1 MIRPTVRAVLAIFV
15 IFALP
20 VAVVRA
26 QDTTGTILGTITD
39 ASGGVLPGVT
49 VTVKNT
55 DTSQSRT
62 IVTDEG
68 GRYRVP
74 LLAPGH
80 YEVTAQISGFQT
92 MVRSGIT
99 VTVGQQAVVDARLSL
114 GNVSESITVEGA
126 APLVETTTGTISNVV
141 TEAEIGSMPLNGR
154 DITQLVLLQPGV
166 VMSRS
171 SVQGSNVGQ
180 GTKMSVAGSRPSQNM
195 FTLDGTAYND
205 ALNNTPASAN
215 GVMTGVETIKE
226 FRVVT
231 NAMSA
236 EYGRAGGGVF
246 NVVTKSG
253 TNQFTGSAFEF
264 FRDDKLDGKNYF
276 DDEKPDFRRNQFGG
290 SFGAPILKNRTFFFG
305 SYEGLREHKGITQV
319 ATVLD
324 DNARRGILPGQ
335 APITIPAAILPYLSI
350 YPVANGPLIRGAN
363 GAPTGLAEYTGVMNR
378 KSNQD
383 FGMVRLDQTFTAN
396 SSIFGR
402 YLYDDS
408 IQDEPVNYPEWP
420 NMVANTKHL
429 LTVEYR
435 QLFTSAL
442 INELRGGFNRSHPF
456 EDVNPL
462 NPRTDLAFVP
472 GKGFGELNVTG
483 LTDIG
488 TDRTNPKKFGQD
500 LYQLTDQLF
509 YVRGRHAMKTGIDW
523 QNFRYDGV
531 SDSRSRGRLRFRSVS
546 DFLSGI
552 TQQFEIA
559 KPGSDFERHY
569 RQNLIGAWLQ
579 DDVKISDQVTV
590 NAGVRYEM
598 VTTPHERD
606 GKVSN
611 LRNIMDPAVTIG
623 DPLFLNP
630 TKKQFAPRLGF
641 AWNVGGRGTTAV
653 RGGYGIFYE
662 EPLFYQYRSPIFR
675 ALPYVDR
682 AVITRPTLPVTLA
695 SLASGGVPENEVM
708 QYDLDSSYM
717 QQYNVNVQ
725 RQLPW
730 DSAVTVAYMGSKGTD
745 LMGSADVN
753 LAIPQIVNGREFFP
767 ANPVRRNPNFGTLR
781 MSLQGFHSQYNGVSL
796 GWVKR
801 QSRGLQ
807 FQGSYTFG
815 HSWDNRS
822 GSGGRQEFRN
832 GQGRA
837 FDPYHLDLDWGRSD
851 FDVRHN
857 LVLDST
863 YLLPFN
869 GPAVV
874 EGWQLS
880 VVGTFASGVPF
891 SPVIPG
897 DSDRDGSTDN
907 VNRPNIAPGVS
918 TKPAGGRTADMWFN
932 PEAFVFPGAGFR
944 GGAGRNIIEGPGLA
958 TIDLAIVKNTTL
970 AGRRSIQL
978 RLEVFNLLNRANF
991 DIPFNDPDGEAL
1003 FDDQGT
1009 RIPTA
1014 GKIFATSTDARE
1026 MQIAVRF
1033 VF

>member
-1 MIRPTVRAVLAIFV
+1 MNRFRHVVGFAFAILSLS
-15 IFALP
+15 A
-20 VAVVRA
+20 VAVFA

-39 ASGGVLPGVT
+39 ASGAVLPGVT

-62 IVTDEG
+62 IVSDAA
-68 GRYRVP
+68 GRYRMP
-74 LLAPGH
+74 LLPPGH
-80 YEVTAQISGFQT
+80 YEVTAQIQGFQT

-99 VTVGQQAVVDARLSL
+99 VTVGQQAVVDAKMSL

-141 TEAEIGSMPLNGR
+141 TEQQLGSMPLNGR
-154 DITQLVLLQPGV
+154 DVTQLVLLQPGV

-171 SVQGSNVGQ
+171 SVSGSNVGQ
-180 GTKMSVAGSRPSQNM
+180 GTKISVAGSRPSQNL

-253 TNQFTGSAFEF
+253 TNDFSGSAFEF
-264 FRDDKLDGKNYF
+264 FRDEALDGKNYF

-290 SFGAPILKNRTFFFG
+290 SFGGPVVKNRTFFFG

-324 DNARRGILPGQ
+324 DNARRGILPGV
-335 APITIPAAILPYLSI
+335 APINVSPIIQNYISLYPA
-350 YPVANGPLIRGAN
+350 ANGPLIRSAS
-363 GAPTGLAEYTGVMNR
+363 GAPTGLAQFTGVMNR

-383 FGMVRLDQTFTAN
+383 FAMVRLDQTFSAN

-408 IQDEPVNYPEWP
+408 IQDEPVNYPQWP
-420 NMVANTKHL
+420 NIVANTKHL
-429 LTVEYR
+429 LTIEQR

-442 INELRGGFNRSHPF
+442 VNELRGGFNRSHPL
-456 EDVNPL
+456 EDVNPVDRR
-462 NPRTDLAFVP
+462 NDIEFVP

-546 DFLSGI
+546 DFLNGI

-579 DDVKISDQVTV
+579 DDIKMSSTVTL

-611 LRNIMDPAVTIG
+611 LRNILDPKVTVG

-641 AWNVGGRGTTAV
+641 AWNVGGAGKTAV

-682 AVITRPTLPVTLA
+682 AVITRPALPVTLA
-695 SLASGGVPENEVM
+695 SLGSGGIPENELIE
-708 QYDLDSSYM
+708 YNLDPSYM
-717 QQYNVNVQ
+717 TQYNVNVQ
-725 RQLPW
+725 HELPL
-730 DSAVTVAYMGSKGTD
+730 DSAVTIAYIGSRGTN

-781 MSLQGFHSQYNGVSL
+781 AILQGFHSHYNGMSV

-801 QSRGLQ
+801 QSHGFQ
-807 FQGSYTFG
+807 FQGSYTYG
-815 HSWDNRS
+815 HSMDNRS
-822 GSGGRQEFRN
+822 GAGGRQEFRN
-832 GQGRA
+832 GQARA
-837 FDPYHLDLDWGRSD
+837 FDPYNLDLDWGRSD

-857 LVLDST
+857 VVLDST
-863 YLLPFN
+863 YLLPFS
-869 GPAVV
+869 GPAIVN
-874 EGWQLS
+874 GWQLS
-880 VVGTFASGVPF
+880 VIGTFASGVPF
-891 SPVIPG
+891 SPIIPG

-907 VNRPNIAPGVS
+907 VNRPDIAPAVS
-918 TKPAGGRTADMWFN
+918 VKPAGGQTPDHWFN

-944 GGAGRNIIEGPGLA
+944 GRAGRNILQGPGLA
-958 TIDLAIVKNTTL
+958 TVDLAIVKNQPL
-970 AGRRSIQL
+970 SGKRSVQL
-978 RLEVFNLLNRANF
+978 RLEIFNLLNRANF
-991 DIPFNDPDGEAL
+991 DIPSNDPDGEAI
-1003 FDDQGT
+1003 FDDAGN

-1014 GKIFATSTDARE
+1014 GRIFATSTDARE
-1026 MQIAVRF
+1026 MQVALRF
-1033 VF
+1033 TF

>member
-1 MIRPTVRAVLAIFV
+1 
-15 IFALP
+15 
-20 VAVVRA
+20 
-26 QDTTGTILGTITD
+26 
-39 ASGGVLPGVT
+39 
-49 VTVKNT
+49 
-55 DTSQSRT
+55 
-62 IVTDEG
+62 
-68 GRYRVP
+68 
-74 LLAPGH
+74 
-80 YEVTAQISGFQT
+80 
-92 MVRSGIT
+92 
-99 VTVGQQAVVDARLSL
+99 
-114 GNVSESITVEGA
+114 
-126 APLVETTTGTISNVV
+126 
-141 TEAEIGSMPLNGR
+141 
-154 DITQLVLLQPGV
+154 
-166 VMSRS
+166 
-171 SVQGSNVGQ
+171 
-180 GTKMSVAGSRPSQNM
+180 M

-253 TNQFTGSAFEF
+253 SNQFTGSAFEF
-264 FRDDKLDGKNYF
+264 FRDDRLDGKNYF
-276 DDEKPDFRRNQFGG
+276 EDEKPDFRRNQFGG
-290 SFGAPILKNRTFFFG
+290 SFGGPVMKNKTFFFG
-305 SYEGLREHKGITQV
+305 SYEGLREHKGITQL

-324 DNARRGILPGQ
+324 DNARRGILPGA
-335 APITIPAAILPYLSI
+335 APVSIPAAILPYLSV
-350 YPVANGPLIRGAN
+350 YPVANGPLIRSAS
-363 GAPTGLAEYTGVMNR
+363 GAPTGLAEYRSVLNR

-383 FGMVRLDQTFTAN
+383 FAMIRLDQTFTAN

-402 YLYDDS
+402 YLYDNS
-408 IQDEPVNYPEWP
+408 IQDEPVNYAEWP
-420 NMVANTKHL
+420 NLVKNTKHL
-429 LTVEYR
+429 LTVEQR
-435 QLFTSAL
+435 QLFTSSL
-442 INELRGGFNRSHPF
+442 INELRGGFNRSHPL

-462 NPRTDLAFVP
+462 NPRTDIAFVP
-472 GKGFGELNVTG
+472 GKMFGELNVTG
-483 LTDIG
+483 ITDIG
-488 TDRTNPKKFGQD
+488 TDRTNPKVFGQD
-500 LYQLTDQLF
+500 LYQFTDQLF
-509 YVRGRHAMKTGIDW
+509 YVRGHHAMKTGIDW

-546 DFLSGI
+546 DFLSGV

-579 DDVKISDQVTV
+579 DDIKASGTVTI

-598 VTTPHERD
+598 VTTPRERD

-611 LRNIMDPAVTIG
+611 LRNLTDPAVTVG

-641 AWNVGGRGTTAV
+641 AWNVGGRGKTAV

-675 ALPYVDR
+675 ALPFVDR

-708 QYDLDSSYM
+708 QYDLDPSYN

-725 RQLPW
+725 HELPW
-730 DSAVTVAYMGSKGTD
+730 DSAVTIAYMGSKGTD

-781 MSLQGFHSQYNGVSL
+781 MSLQGFHSRYNGMSL

-801 QSRGLQ
+801 QSHGLQ

-837 FDPYHLDLDWGRSD
+837 FDPYHKELDWGRSD
-851 FDVRHN
+851 YDVRHN

-863 YLLPFN
+863 YLLPFH
-869 GPAVV
+869 GARVL
-874 EGWQLS
+874 EGWQVS
-880 VVGTFASGVPF
+880 VIGTFASGVPF

-907 VNRPNIAPGVS
+907 VNRPDFAAGVS
-918 TKPAGGRTADMWFN
+918 TKPAGGQTPDHWFN
-932 PEAFVFPGAGFR
+932 PDAFVFPGAGFR
-944 GGAGRNIIEGPGLA
+944 GRVGRNILEGPGLA
-958 TIDLAIVKNTTL
+958 TVDLAIVKNQPL
-970 AGRRSIQL
+970 SGRRSVQF
-978 RLEVFNLLNRANF
+978 RLEVFNLMNRANF
-991 DIPFNDPDGEAL
+991 DIPFNDPDGEAI
-1003 FDDQGT
+1003 FDDTGA

>member
-1 MIRPTVRAVLAIFV
+1 MIRPTLRSVFAIFV
-15 IFALP
+15 IFVLS
-20 VAVVRA
+20 VGLVRA
-26 QDTTGTILGTITD
+26 QDTAGTILGTITD
-39 ASGGVLPGVT
+39 ASGGVLPGVS

-62 IVTDEG
+62 IVTDDG
-68 GRYRVP
+68 GRYRVA

-80 YEVTAQISGFQT
+80 YEITAQLSGFQT

-99 VTVGQQAVVDARLSL
+99 VTVGQQAVVDARMSL

-141 TEAEIGSMPLNGR
+141 TEAELGSMPLNGR

-180 GTKMSVAGSRPSQNM
+180 GTKMSVAGARPSQNM

-253 TNQFTGSAFEF
+253 TNLFTGSAFEF

-290 SFGAPILKNRTFFFG
+290 SFGGPILKNRTFFFG

-335 APITIPAAILPYLSI
+335 SPITIPAAILPYLSL
-350 YPVANGPLIRGAN
+350 YPVANGPLIRTTS

-378 KSNQD
+378 KSDQD
-383 FGMVRLDQTFTAN
+383 FGMIRLDQAFNEN

-408 IQDEPVNYPEWP
+408 IQDEPVNFPEWP

-429 LTVEYR
+429 LTVEHR

-509 YVRGRHAMKTGIDW
+509 YVRGQHAMKTGIDW

-546 DFLSGI
+546 DFLTGV

-579 DDVKISDQVTV
+579 DDIKLSSQVTV

-598 VTTPHERD
+598 TTTPHERD

-611 LRNIMDPAVTIG
+611 LRNILDPAVTVG

-708 QYDLDSSYM
+708 QYDLDPSYM

-725 RQLPW
+725 HQLPW

-753 LAIPQIVNGREFFP
+753 LAIPQIVNGREFFA
-767 ANPVRRNPNFGTLR
+767 ANPIRRNPNFGTLR
-781 MSLQGFHSQYNGVSL
+781 MSLQGFHSRYNGVSV

-801 QSRGLQ
+801 QSHGLQ

-837 FDPYHLDLDWGRSD
+837 FDPYNLELDWGRSD
-851 FDVRHN
+851 YDVRHN

-863 YLLPFN
+863 YLLPFS

-874 EGWQLS
+874 QGWQVS

-907 VNRPNIAPGVS
+907 VNRPDLAAGVS

-944 GGAGRNIIEGPGLA
+944 GRAGRNIIEGPGMA
-958 TIDLAIVKNTTL
+958 TIDLALVKNTPL
-970 AGRRSIQL
+970 AGRRSVQL

-991 DIPFNDPDGEAL
+991 DIPFNDPDGEAI
-1003 FDDQGT
+1003 FDDAGN

-1026 MQIAVRF
+1026 MQIAIRF

>member
-1 MIRPTVRAVLAIFV
+1 MIRIRRAVRFAV
-15 IFALP
+15 SIFALSAS
-20 VAVVRA
+20 VALA

-39 ASGGVLPGVT
+39 ASGGVLPGVS

-68 GRYRVP
+68 GRYRVA

-141 TEAEIGSMPLNGR
+141 TEAQLGSMPLNGR

-253 TNQFTGSAFEF
+253 TNNFTGSAFEF

-290 SFGAPILKNRTFFFG
+290 SFGGPILKNKTFFFG

-324 DNARRGILPGQ
+324 DNARRGILPGV
-335 APITIPAAILPYLSI
+335 APINIPAAILPYISL
-350 YPVANGPLIRGAN
+350 YPVANGPLIRTSS
-363 GAPTGLAEYTGVMNR
+363 GAPTGLAEYNGVMNR

-383 FGMVRLDQTFTAN
+383 FGMVRLDHTFNGN

-420 NMVANTKHL
+420 NVVANTKHL
-429 LTVEYR
+429 LTVEQR

-546 DFLSGI
+546 DFLTGV

-569 RQNLIGAWLQ
+569 RQNLIGTWLQ
-579 DDVKISDQVTV
+579 DDIKMSSQVTV

-611 LRNIMDPAVTIG
+611 LRNILDPAVTVG

-641 AWNVGGRGTTAV
+641 AWNVGARGTTAV

-675 ALPYVDR
+675 ALPFVDR
-682 AVITRPTLPVTLA
+682 AVITRPALPVTLA
-695 SLASGGVPENEVM
+695 SLASGGVPENELI
-708 QYDLDSSYM
+708 QYDLDPSYM

-725 RQLPW
+725 HQLPW
-730 DSAVTVAYMGSKGTD
+730 DSAVTVAYIGSKGTQ

-753 LAIPQIVNGREFFP
+753 LAIPQIVDGREFFP

-781 MSLQGFHSQYNGVSL
+781 MSLEGFHSNYNGVSV

-807 FQGSYTFG
+807 LQSSYTFG

-837 FDPYHLDLDWGRSD
+837 FDPYHKELDWGRSD
-851 FDVRHN
+851 YDVRHN

-863 YLLPFN
+863 YLLPFT

-874 EGWQLS
+874 QGWQVS

-907 VNRPNIAPGVS
+907 VNRPDIAAGVS
-918 TKPAGGRTADMWFN
+918 TKPAGGRTPDMWFN
-932 PEAFVFPGAGFR
+932 PEAFVFPGAGYR
-944 GGAGRNIIEGPGLA
+944 GRAGRNIIEGPGLA
-958 TIDLAIVKNTTL
+958 TVDLAIVKNTPL
-970 AGRRSIQL
+970 AGRRSVQL

-1003 FDDQGT
+1003 FDDQGN

-1026 MQIAVRF
+1026 MQIAIRF

>member
-1 MIRPTVRAVLAIFV
+1 MIRSAVRAVFVTFAIFV
-15 IFALP
+15 LLVLS
-20 VAVVRA
+20 VAVTRA
-26 QDTTGTILGTITD
+26 QDTTGTILGTVVD
-39 ASGGVLPGVT
+39 SSGGVLPGVT

-55 DTSQSRT
+55 DTSQSRAV
-62 IVTDEG
+62 VTDDA

-99 VTVGQQAVVDARLSL
+99 VTVGQQAVVDARMSL

-141 TEAEIGSMPLNGR
+141 TEQQLGSMPLNGR

-253 TNQFTGSAFEF
+253 TNNFTGSAFEF

-276 DDEKPDFRRNQFGG
+276 DDEKPDFRRHQFGG
-290 SFGAPILKNRTFFFG
+290 SFGGPILKNRTFFFG

-324 DNARRGILPGQ
+324 DNARRGVLPGQ
-335 APITIPAAILPYLSI
+335 APITIPAAILPYLSL
-350 YPVANGPLIRGAN
+350 YPAANGPLIRTSTG
-363 GAPTGLAEYTGVMNR
+363 GPTGLAEYTGVMNR

-383 FGMVRLDQTFTAN
+383 FGMIRLDQTFSGN

-420 NMVANTKHL
+420 NVVANTKHL
-429 LTVEYR
+429 LTVEQR

-523 QNFRYDGV
+523 QNFRYDGI

-546 DFLSGI
+546 DFLTGV

-579 DDVKISDQVTV
+579 DDIKMSSQVTV

-598 VTTPHERD
+598 TTTPHERD

-611 LRNIMDPAVTIG
+611 LRTIMDPAVTVG

-641 AWNVGGRGTTAV
+641 A
-653 RGGYGIFYE
+653 
-662 EPLFYQYRSPIFR
+662 
-675 ALPYVDR
+675 
-682 AVITRPTLPVTLA
+682 
-695 SLASGGVPENEVM
+695 
-708 QYDLDSSYM
+708 
-717 QQYNVNVQ
+717 
-725 RQLPW
+725 
-730 DSAVTVAYMGSKGTD
+730 
-745 LMGSADVN
+745 
-753 LAIPQIVNGREFFP
+753 
-767 ANPVRRNPNFGTLR
+767 
-781 MSLQGFHSQYNGVSL
+781 
-796 GWVKR
+796 
-801 QSRGLQ
+801 
-807 FQGSYTFG
+807 
-815 HSWDNRS
+815 
-822 GSGGRQEFRN
+822 
-832 GQGRA
+832 
-837 FDPYHLDLDWGRSD
+837 
-851 FDVRHN
+851 
-857 LVLDST
+857 
-863 YLLPFN
+863 
-869 GPAVV
+869 
-874 EGWQLS
+874 
-880 VVGTFASGVPF
+880 
-891 SPVIPG
+891 
-897 DSDRDGSTDN
+897 
-907 VNRPNIAPGVS
+907 
-918 TKPAGGRTADMWFN
+918 
-932 PEAFVFPGAGFR
+932 
-944 GGAGRNIIEGPGLA
+944 
-958 TIDLAIVKNTTL
+958 
-970 AGRRSIQL
+970 
-978 RLEVFNLLNRANF
+978 
-991 DIPFNDPDGEAL
+991 
-1003 FDDQGT
+1003 
-1009 RIPTA
+1009 
-1014 GKIFATSTDARE
+1014 
-1026 MQIAVRF
+1026 
-1033 VF
+1033 